1 MKYIKYSCSA
11 IRENTIA
18 SMTNAQKHGADMIE
32 FDVQLS
38 KDMIPVIYHDFY
50 VCTAMMKKG
59 KELGQVPHDL
69 LHLPVK
75 ELTLAQVYNSF
86 TFLYIWLNL
95 NLLFSF

>member
-1 MKYIKYSCSA
+1 MFMEYIKYSCSA

-75 ELTLAQVYNSF
+75 ELTLAQVYFISIF
-86 TFLYIWLNL
+86 ILNHL
-95 NLLFSF
+95 FIYLL

>member
-1 MKYIKYSCSA
+1 MFMKYIKYSCSA

-18 SMTNAQKHGADMIE
+18 SMTNAQNHGADMIE

-75 ELTLAQVYNSF
+75 ELTLAQV
-86 TFLYIWLNL
+86 
-95 NLLFSF
+95 